1 VHCLSTRH
9 QQKALGIQ
17 ALQRVVLPAQ
27 QTCQVDCQPFPEG
40 NIGLRASGMTASVS
54 TLQSKA
60 NTQQL
65 EAILATDGPV
75 LIIAGPGSG
84 KTFTLVERIVH
95 LITHKGVSPESL
107 LVVTFTDKAA
117 RELTTRISNRLAEL
131 GICYNLNEMYLGTF
145 HSICLRFLEDYRE
158 YTRLKRSFTLFDQ
171 FDQQYFLY
179 QHIKDFRELP
189 DTQFVL
195 GDDQSGRWAQSENLL
210 KWLNKVREEAID
222 VTTMAAAPELE
233 IRTLAACFAKYQEL
247 LHENNSLDFSGIQYE
262 TLQLLENHLDVLAQ
276 LREKLT
282 YMMVDEYQDTNTI
295 QERILQLLAGERRNL
310 CVVGDDDQGLYRF
323 RGATIRNI
331 LEFPTL
337 FPDGKCKQ
345 VKLTVNYRSHP
356 DIIRFYNDWMLEQ
369 NWEIGNRLFRFA
381 KKILPRED
389 NFPDMPTVL
398 RLAASDDKGNT
409 DIWYSEVLTFLNG
422 LKYSGKLAD
431 WNQVAFLFRSVK
443 NNKVVALAR
452 FLESSGVPVFSPRSN
467 LFFEREE
474 IRLMI
479 GALIFLFPQFPQLR
493 AWAEGVS
500 LPIWNYYDHQCFK
513 PFTDELRKT
522 ENQRLL
528 DWARPLAKRHA
539 VLAQNTDYAFSGL
552 FYQLLQFPL
561 FSRFLTE
568 EAVQGVDKGRAARNL
583 ATFSK
588 LLTKFEYLHFVSVLN
603 PDYLEKNLRDLFNQ
617 FLRFL
622 SEGGIG
628 EYEDESEYAP
638 KGCVSFLT
646 IHQSKGL
653 EFPVVVCGSLEAV
666 PRKQYGN
673 LDVLLEDG
681 GYLSKVRFE
690 PLEHIKNFDFRR
702 LFYTAFSR
710 AQNLLVLAAQENHGR
725 GKSPSKYFEHL
736 FYKLPSWRDVDF
748 SALNFDAVKE
758 INLKREYSFTS
769 HITVFENCAEQYRF
783 FKELEF
789 NPIRA
794 GAQLFGTL
802 VHQTIEDIHKAVLRG
817 EEATISIDQIQSW
830 LTVNYQ
836 YLSKRERQYLA
847 PQTLKAVENH
857 VLGYYQRENGNWDRI
872 KEAEV
877 EISLVK
883 DQYILKGSVDLIRG
897 EHDTV
902 EIIDFKSEKKPD
914 MEKDR
919 EQLKQYQHQLEVYAH
934 LVEERT
940 GQKVSRMHLYY
951 TGEDGGNPYVSFA
964 KDDRAIGKT
973 VTQFD
978 NIVSRIER
986 HDYQMAARPTKLCP
1000 NCDMRAYCDN
1010 KNWKFRKVE
1019 K

>member
-1 VHCLSTRH
+1 
-9 QQKALGIQ
+9 
-17 ALQRVVLPAQ
+17 
-27 QTCQVDCQPFPEG
+27 
-40 NIGLRASGMTASVS
+40 MTSSA
-54 TLQSKA
+54 TIRQSKA
-60 NTQQL
+60 NPRQL

-84 KTFTLVERIVH
+84 KTFTLVERIVY
-95 LITHKGVSPESL
+95 LITHKGVAPESL

-117 RELTTRISNRLAEL
+117 RELTTRISNRLSEV
-131 GICYNLNEMYLGTF
+131 GIQFNLNEMYLGTF
-145 HSICLRFLEDYRE
+145 HSICLRLLEDYRE
-158 YTRLKRSFTLFDQ
+158 FTRLKRSFTLFDQ

-189 DTQFVL
+189 DARLVM
-195 GDDQSGRWAQSENLL
+195 GDDQTGRWEQSENLL
-210 KWLNKVREEAID
+210 KWLNKVSEEALD
-222 VTTMAAAPELE
+222 APTLAAAPEPE
-233 IRTLAACFAKYQEL
+233 IRALATCFVKYQEL
-247 LHENNSLDFSGIQYE
+247 LHEHNSLDFSGIQYE
-262 TLQLLENHLDVLAQ
+262 ALQLLEKRPEVLGQ
-276 LREKLT
+276 LRDKLT
-282 YMMVDEYQDTNTI
+282 HLMVDEYQDTNTI
-295 QERILQLLAGERRNL
+295 QERILLLLAGERRNL

-337 FPDGKCKQ
+337 FDDGQCKQ

-356 DIIRFYNDWMLEQ
+356 DIIRFYNEWMKEQ
-369 NWEIGNRLFRFA
+369 VWDDGTRVFRFA
-381 KKILPRED
+381 KQIVPRED
-389 NFPDMPTVL
+389 YFPDVPTAV
-398 RLAASDDKGNT
+398 RLAASDDKDDTTN
-409 DIWYSEVLTFLNG
+409 WHAEVLAFLNG
-422 LKYSGKLAD
+422 LKASGRLSD

-443 NNKVVALAR
+443 NDKVVALAR
-452 FLESSGVPVFSPRSN
+452 FLEAQGVPVFSPRSN
-467 LFFEREE
+467 MFFEREE

-479 GALIFLFPQFPQLR
+479 GALIFLFPQFPKVR
-493 AWAEGVS
+493 AWAEGVT
-500 LPIWNYYDHQCFK
+500 LPIWDYYDHQCFK
-513 PFTDELRKT
+513 PFIDELRKP
-522 ENQRLL
+522 ENKPLL

-539 VLAQNTDYAFSGL
+539 VLTQNTDYAFSGL

-583 ATFSK
+583 GTFSK

-603 PDYLEKNLRDLFNQ
+603 PEWLEKNLRDLFNQ

-622 SEGGIG
+622 QDGGIG
-628 EYEDESEYAP
+628 EFEDEAEYAP

-666 PRKQYGN
+666 PRKQYGP

-681 GYLSKVRFE
+681 GYLPKERFE
-690 PLEHIKNFDFRR
+690 PLDHIKNFDFWR

-710 AQNLLVLAAQENHGR
+710 AQNLLVLAAQEKQGR
-725 GKSPSKYFEHL
+725 GKSPSKYFERL
-736 FYKLPSWRDVDF
+736 FYELPSWRDIDLA
-748 SALNFDAVKE
+748 ALTFEAVKQ

-789 NPIRA
+789 TPIRESPM
-794 GAQLFGTL
+794 LFGTL
-802 VHQTIEDIHKAVLRG
+802 VHQTIEDIHKTVLRG
-817 EEATISIDQIQSW
+817 EEASITFDAIKGWFSA
-830 LTVNYQ
+830 NYAM
-836 YLSKRERQYLA
+836 LSKKERVYLA
-847 PQTLKAVENH
+847 PSSQQAALLH
-857 VLGYYQRENGNWDRI
+857 VLRYYERENGNWDRI

-877 EISLVK
+877 EISLIK
-883 DQYILKGSVDLIRG
+883 EQYILKGSVDLIRG

-919 EQLKQYQHQLEVYAH
+919 DRLRQYQHQLEVYAH

-951 TGEDGGNPYVSFA
+951 TGEDGGNPYVSFT

-973 VTQFD
+973 IARFD
-978 NIVSRIER
+978 DIVARIER
-986 HDYQMAARPTKLCP
+986 QDYAITARPAKLCQS
-1000 NCDMRAYCDN
+1000 CDMRAYCDN
-1010 KNWKFRKVE
+1010 KNWKFRKND
-1019 K
+1019 

>member
-1 VHCLSTRH
+1 MTS
-9 QQKALGIQ
+9 A
-17 ALQRVVLPAQ
+17 ALQ
-27 QTCQVDCQPFPEG
+27 
-40 NIGLRASGMTASVS
+40 SS
-54 TLQSKA
+54 A
-60 NTQQL
+60 NPQQL

-84 KTFTLVERIVH
+84 KTFTLVERIVY
-95 LITHKGVSPESL
+95 LITQKGVAPESL
-107 LVVTFTDKAA
+107 FVVTFTDKAA
-117 RELTTRISNRLAEL
+117 RELTTRISNRLTDL
-131 GICYNLNEMYLGTF
+131 GIKFNLNEMYLGTF
-145 HSICLRFLEDYRE
+145 HSICLRLLEDFRE
-158 YTRLKRSFTLFDQ
+158 FTRLKRSFTLFDQ

-179 QHIKDFRELP
+179 QRIKEFRELP
-189 DTQFVL
+189 DAQLVM
-195 GDDQSGRWAQSENLL
+195 GDDQTGRWAQSENLL
-210 KWLNKVREEAID
+210 KWLNKVSEEALD
-222 VTTMAAAPELE
+222 AATLAAAPEPE
-233 IRTLAACFAKYQEL
+233 IRALAACFAKYQEL

-262 TLQLLENHLDVLAQ
+262 ALQLLEKRPEVLAQ
-276 LREKLT
+276 VREKLSCL
-282 YMMVDEYQDTNTI
+282 MVDEYQDTNTI
-295 QERILQLLAGERRNL
+295 QERILLLLAGEKKNL

-331 LEFPTL
+331 LEFPAL
-337 FPDGKCKQ
+337 FDEGQCKQ

-356 DIIRFYNDWMLEQ
+356 DIIRFYNEWMKEQ
-369 NWEIGNRLFRFA
+369 QWDDGTRVFRFA
-381 KKILPRED
+381 KQIVPRED
-389 NFPDMPTVL
+389 DFPDMPTAV
-398 RLAASDDKGNT
+398 RLAASDDKGETTN
-409 DIWYSEVLTFLNG
+409 WHAEVLSFLNG
-422 LKYSGKLAD
+422 LKASGKLAD

-443 NNKVVALAR
+443 NDKVVTLAR
-452 FLESSGVPVFSPRSN
+452 FLEAQGVPVFSPRSN
-467 LFFEREE
+467 MFFEREE

-479 GALIFLFPQFPQLR
+479 GALIFLFPQFPKVR
-493 AWAEGVS
+493 AWAEGVH
-500 LPIWNYYDHQCFK
+500 LDIWDYYDLLCFK
-513 PFTDELRKT
+513 PFTNELRKP
-522 ENQRLL
+522 ENKPLL

-539 VLAQNTDYAFSGL
+539 VLTQNTDYAFSGL

-583 ATFSK
+583 GTFSK

-603 PDYLEKNLRDLFNQ
+603 PQWLEKNIRDLFNQ

-622 SEGGIG
+622 QDGGIG

-646 IHQSKGL
+646 VHQSKGL

-666 PRKQYGN
+666 PRKQYGE

-681 GYLSKVRFE
+681 GYLSKERFE
-690 PLEHIKNFDFRR
+690 PLDHIKNFDFWR

-710 AQNLLVLAAQENHGR
+710 AQNLLVLAAQEKQGR
-725 GKSPSKYFEHL
+725 GKSPSKYFERL
-736 FYKLPSWRDVDF
+736 FYEVPSWRDVDL
-748 SALNFDAVKE
+748 SALTYEAVKQ

-769 HITVFENCAEQYRF
+769 DITVFENCAEQYRF

-789 NPIRA
+789 AAIRESPM
-794 GAQLFGTL
+794 LFGTL
-802 VHQTIEDIHKAVLRG
+802 VHQTIEDIHKTVLRG
-817 EEATISIDQIQSW
+817 EEATITFDGIKSW
-830 LTVNYQ
+830 FAANYAL
-836 YLSKRERQYLA
+836 LSKKERVYLA
-847 PQTLKAVENH
+847 PSSQQAALLH
-857 VLGYYQRENGNWDRI
+857 VLRYYERENGNWDRI

-919 EQLKQYQHQLEVYAH
+919 ERLRQYQSQLEVYAH

-951 TGEDGGNPYVSFA
+951 TGEDGGNPYVSFS

-973 VTQFD
+973 IARFD
-978 NIVSRIER
+978 DIVARIER
-986 HDYQMAARPTKLCP
+986 QDYGIATRPAKLCLS
-1000 NCDMRAYCDN
+1000 CDMRAYCDN
-1010 KNWKFRKVE
+1010 KNWKFRKSN
-1019 K
+1019 